1 MSLSKIGLS
10 EISGSLVALDDV
22 EDVSNE
28 EVVEIQLA
36 SGATRIGRVV
46 QIEGKKAIIQ
56 VFEGTDGISLKNTK
70 TKLLG
75 HPMELALS
83 KEILGRVFNGSGK
96 PIDGMGEVLS
106 LIHI

>member
-46 QIEGKKAIIQ
+46 QI
-56 VFEGTDGISLKNTK
+56 
-70 TKLLG
+70 
-75 HPMELALS
+75 
-83 KEILGRVFNGSGK
+83 
-96 PIDGMGEVLS
+96 
-106 LIHI
+106 

>member
-75 HPMELALS
+75 HPMELA
-83 KEILGRVFNGSGK
+83 
-96 PIDGMGEVLS
+96 
-106 LIHI
+106 